1 MEDNLSKIVSE
12 FIGSSEELKKDV
24 VEAARAG
31 IKKEITEYFTGYS
44 SPFRKQ
50 VHEYLQKNIPMASF
64 PLPSYAEIV
73 NKEIIAEIDKMA
85 AQTCISTFCKSFRKV
100 LSGIPTEEEG
110 RAIKEVM
117 SSYHPVTS
125 HDNILYKLGLRA
137 IVSRIRPIQL
147 VTHEGKYYFVFTD
160 DLVIKDNDNND
171 DLELM
176 TEEDAKRLVGF
187 KDKIVDYSKKK

>member
-1 MEDNLSKIVSE
+1 MLIFKLKE
-12 FIGSSEELKKDV
+12 GSQSFEWVKGVID
-24 VEAARAG
+24 
-31 IKKEITEYFTGYS
+31 KERKQSAEYFDRIRKVI
-44 SPFRKQ
+44 PFQITQ
-50 VHEYLQKNIPMASF
+50 VVAS
-64 PLPSYAEIV
+64 YV
-73 NKEIIAEIDKMA
+73 N
-85 AQTCISTFCKSFRKV
+85 STFFRKV
-100 LSGIPTEEEG
+100 EIYEFVVTPEEYETLDKEVWSRTYGDDNQFWVVPNLNNEEG

-137 IVSRIRPIQL
+137 IASCCSFRPTQL
-147 VTHEGKYYFVFTD
+147 ITHEGKYYFVFTD

>member
-1 MEDNLSKIVSE
+1 MVMIIKFWVVPNL
-12 FIGSSEELKKDV
+12 
-24 VEAARAG
+24 
-31 IKKEITEYFTGYS
+31 
-44 SPFRKQ
+44 
-50 VHEYLQKNIPMASF
+50 N
-64 PLPSYAEIV
+64 
-73 NKEIIAEIDKMA
+73 N
-85 AQTCISTFCKSFRKV
+85 
-100 LSGIPTEEEG
+100 EEG

-137 IVSRIRPIQL
+137 IASCCSFRPTQL
-147 VTHEGKYYFVFTD
+147 ITHEGKYYFVLTD